1 MFGFVFT
8 NNDTVDVFEHE
19 PVKPVTVYM
28 VVAAGLTLT
37 VDPVNAPGFHVYD
50 VAPPPVNVADEPA
63 QIAVGLDTAVTVGF
77 GFTIKFTVVL
87 AVQPT
92 VVVPTTVY
100 MVVAVGV
107 TTTDVPVIAP
117 GFHV

>member
-1 MFGFVFT
+1 MVGFVFT

-19 PVKPVTVYM
+19 PVKPVTVYI

-37 VDPVNAPGFHVYD
+37 VDPVRAPGFHVYD
-50 VAPPPVNVADEPA
+50 VAPPPVKVADEPA

-77 GFTIKFTVVL
+77 GFTIKLTVVL

-92 VVVPTTVY
+92 VVVPATVY
-100 MVVAVGV
+100 TVVAVGV
-107 TTTDVPVIAP
+107 TTTDVPEMAP
-117 GFHV
+117 GLHV